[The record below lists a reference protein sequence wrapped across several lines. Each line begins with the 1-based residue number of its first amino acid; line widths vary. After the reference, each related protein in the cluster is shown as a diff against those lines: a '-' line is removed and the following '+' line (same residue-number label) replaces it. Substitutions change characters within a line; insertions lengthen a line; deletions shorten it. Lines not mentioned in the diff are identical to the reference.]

1 MKRNLFHA
9 ALAAVFALC
18 CMPSFSQ
25 TIPDPATPDA
35 TYKFAEMDGQ
45 ELFLDDYLPHGASEN
60 ALDVQSKPT
69 IIFVFGGGFK
79 SGTRDGELYRRW
91 FRMLLERGYRV
102 VSIDYRLGLKDADK
116 AGLGQVKQ
124 IHDAVEMA
132 VDDLVSATEYLIAH
146 AGELMIDPGNLVIS
160 GSSAGAMTVIQ
171 ADWELSNRAG
181 STDRL
186 PKGFRYA
193 GVISFAGAILS
204 DSGMIS
210 YRNEPDPTLF
220 LHGTV
225 DKIVN
230 YNQIRVPFIRYAFFG
245 SSRIAKLFSKNGYNY
260 SILRYKDHGHDI
272 ANSMIETFPE
282 QIRFLEANVEGGQKR
297 VVDAMLDDP
306 AVPVRG
312 GAQNRKQLY
321 AD

>member
-1 MKRNLFHA
+1 MIRNIFFA
-9 ALAAVFALC
+9 VLAPILALC
-18 CMPSFSQ
+18 CLPSFSQ
-25 TIPDPATPDA
+25 NLPEPASPDA
-35 TYKFAEMDGQ
+35 TYKFAEKDGQ
-45 ELFLDDYLPHGASEN
+45 ELFLDDYLPSAASEK
-60 ALDVQSKPT
+60 ALDVQNKPT
-69 IIFVFGGGFK
+69 VIFVFGGGFK
-79 SGTRDGELYRRW
+79 SGSRDGDLCRRW
-91 FRMLLERGYRV
+91 FSMLMDKGYRV
-102 VSIDYRLGLKDADK
+102 MSIDYRLGLRDADK

-124 IHDAVEMA
+124 IHNAVEMA
-132 VDDLVSATEYLIAH
+132 VDDLVSATEYLVAH
-146 AGELMIDPGNLVIS
+146 AGELMIDPDNLVIS
-160 GSSAGAMTVIQ
+160 GSSAGAMTVVQ
-171 ADWELSNRAG
+171 ADWELCNRAG

-220 LHGTV
+220 LHGTA

-230 YNQIRVPFIRYAFFG
+230 YNQIRVPFIRYAFLG
-245 SSRIAKLFSKNGYNY
+245 SSRIAKLFAKNGYNY
-260 SILRYKDHGHDI
+260 NILRYKGHGHDI

-282 QIRFLEANVEGGQKR
+282 QIRFLEANVEGGQRR
-297 VVDAMLDDP
+297 VVDALLDDP
-306 AVPVRG
+306 AVLVRD